1 MKSVLISIQP
11 KWCELISSGKKTI
24 EVRKTA
30 PKEVPFKAYIYETK
44 GKKKYWSQPMPIPYY
59 EGKGKVI
66 GEFVCDETI
75 CCQAYYGASGLKH
88 LTNIFNNELQQTC
101 LTEYELFDY
110 IVGKDKV
117 GTGWLWHISE
127 LKIYDEPRELSEFS
141 RYGYIKIEHKG
152 NGYVFC
158 DNTQCEYSESG
169 EVIAGLYRPPVC
181 RKDGCKITRAP
192 QSWCYVE
199 EQL

>member
-11 KWCELISSGKKTI
+11 KWCELIASGKKTV

-88 LTNIFNNELQQTC
+88 LTNIFDNELQQTC

-110 IVGKDKV
+110 IVGKEKV

-127 LKIYDEPRELSEFS
+127 LKIYDEPRELSEFVPC
-141 RYGYIKIEHKG
+141 KHCH
-152 NGYVFC
+152 NGECFMTYKNDCV
-158 DNTQCEYSESG
+158 
-169 EVIAGLYRPPVC
+169 YREPDLNQ
-181 RKDGCKITRAP
+181 DGSVNIFICTKYITRPP